1 MMADSMW
8 VNDTLTLGGMEIPVR
23 NGSLPIYDLSFYPEN
38 PRIYSLI
45 QKPGVEPSQGEIF
58 KKLKALDHVKQL
70 IQSIRANGGL
80 TDPMLVRD
88 GDFVVLEGNSRL
100 AAYRELA
107 RNDAI
112 TWGKAKVR
120 LLPSDIS
127 EKLVFA
133 LLGEYHIIG
142 RKDWAPY
149 EQAGYLYRR
158 NVTHG
163 VSAQGMAS
171 EMGLPVRSVNH
182 LINTYKFMVEH
193 DETSVSRWSYYDEY
207 LKSSIV
213 RKARRENPELDGIV
227 VGKIKRREIPAAVDV
242 RNKLVKL
249 LDVAKVGPEPAK
261 ILVSGDKTFDRAFES
276 AQDRGVDNMWL
287 RRLKRFR
294 GELQVRAFLADLDRM
309 SPEQQDKCLYE
320 VGKIQQ
326 SFERINRQRG
336 Q

>member
-1 MMADSMW
+1 MTESTW
-8 VNDTLTLGGMEIPVR
+8 VNDTLTLGGQEIPVR
-23 NGSLPIYDLSFYPEN
+23 NGSLPIHDLSFYSEN

-45 QKPGVEPSQGEIF
+45 QRPGVEPSQDEIF
-58 KKLKALDHVKQL
+58 NRLRGLDHVKQL

-80 TDPMLVRD
+80 TDPMLVKD
-88 GDFVVLEGNSRL
+88 GDLVVLEGNSRL

-158 NVTHG
+158 NVTHE
-163 VSAQGMAS
+163 VSAQSMAS
-171 EMGLPVRSVNH
+171 EMGLPVRTVNH

-193 DETSVSRWSYYDEY
+193 DETSVTRWSYYDEY
-207 LKSSIV
+207 LKSNKV
-213 RKARRENPELDGIV
+213 RKARRENPELDEIV
-227 VGKIKRREIPAAVDV
+227 VKKIKRGEIPAAVDV

-249 LDVAKVGPEPAK
+249 LDTAKVGPEPTK
-261 ILVSGDKTFDRAFES
+261 ILVSGDRTFDRAFES

-287 RRLKRFR
+287 RRFKNFR
-294 GELQVRAFLADLDRM
+294 SELQVPAFLADLKRM

-320 VGKIQQ
+320 VTKIQQ
-326 SFERINRQRG
+326 SIERITRQRG
-336 Q
+336 R

>member
-1 MMADSMW
+1 
-8 VNDTLTLGGMEIPVR
+8 
-23 NGSLPIYDLSFYPEN
+23 
-38 PRIYSLI
+38 
-45 QKPGVEPSQGEIF
+45 
-58 KKLKALDHVKQL
+58 
-70 IQSIRANGGL
+70 
-80 TDPMLVRD
+80 MLVRD
-88 GDFVVLEGNSRL
+88 GDLVVLEGNSRL

-120 LLPSDIS
+120 LLPDDIS
-127 EKLVFA
+127 EELVFA

-163 VSAQGMAS
+163 VSAQSMAS
-171 EMGLPVRSVNH
+171 EMGLAVRTVNH

-193 DETSVSRWSYYDEY
+193 DETSVNRWSYYDEY
-207 LKSSIV
+207 LKSRIAG
-213 RKARRENPELDGIV
+213 RARQENPDLDGIV
-227 VGKIKRREIPAAVDV
+227 VSKIKSREIPAAVDV

-249 LDVAKVGPEPAK
+249 LDVSKVGPEPTR
-261 ILVSGDKTFDRAFES
+261 ILVSGKKTFERAFES

-294 GELQVRAFLADLDRM
+294 GELQVSEFIDDLGRM
-309 SPEQQDKCLYE
+309 SPEQREKCLYE
-320 VGKIQQ
+320 VTKIQQ
-326 SFERINRQRG
+326 AIERITRRSG
-336 Q
+336 R

>member
-1 MMADSMW
+1 MAESTW
-8 VNDTLTLGGMEIPVR
+8 VDDTLTLGGQEIPVR
-23 NGSLPIYDLSFYPEN
+23 NGSLPIHDLSFYSEN

-45 QKPGVEPSQGEIF
+45 QKPGAVPSQDEVFSRLRGM
-58 KKLKALDHVKQL
+58 DHVKQL

-80 TDPMLVRD
+80 TDPMLVRG
-88 GDFVVLEGNSRL
+88 GDLVVLEGNSRL

-120 LLPSDIS
+120 LLPDDIS
-127 EKLVFA
+127 EELVFA

-158 NVTHG
+158 NVMHG
-163 VSAQGMAS
+163 VSAQNMAS
-171 EMGLPVRSVNH
+171 EMGLPVRTVNH
-182 LINTYKFMVEH
+182 LINTYKFMVAH
-193 DETSVSRWSYYDEY
+193 DETSVNRWSYYDEY

-213 RKARRENPELDGIV
+213 RKARQETPELDAIV

-249 LDVAKVGPEPAK
+249 LDVAKVGPEPTK
-261 ILVSGDKTFDRAFES
+261 ILVSGDTTFDRAVES

-294 GELQVRAFLADLDRM
+294 GEFQVPEFMADLERM
-309 SPEQQDKCLYE
+309 SPEQQEKCLYE
-320 VGKIQQ
+320 VTKIQQ
-326 SFERINRQRG
+326 SIERIYRQRG
-336 Q
+336 R